1 MKDDGECGA
10 VGGMTGKGKRCTR
23 RKPAPLSLSP
33 PQIPQ
38 YLIRAA
44 AVGSRRLTEL
54 STRNLLAEKGDR
66 PEYKAANLNIT
77 REPTF

>member
-1 MKDDGECGA
+1 MRDDGECGA

-23 RKPAPLSLSP
+23 RKPAPLSVCP

-38 YLIRAA
+38 YLTRAA

-54 STRNLLAEKGDR
+54 SARNLLAEKGGR
-66 PEYKAANLNIT
+66 PEYKAVNLSTICL
-77 REPTF
+77 PTV